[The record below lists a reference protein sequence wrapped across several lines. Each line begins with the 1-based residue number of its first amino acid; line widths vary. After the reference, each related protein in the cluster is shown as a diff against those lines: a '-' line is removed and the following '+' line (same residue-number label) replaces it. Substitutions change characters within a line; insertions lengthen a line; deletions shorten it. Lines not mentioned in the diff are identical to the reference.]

1 MPSKLTPCAT
11 PGCPVLT
18 DGRHCPTHTASHRR
32 TQAAGRRRAGDPS
45 MTVYSTAAWRHTRE
59 RQLHDHPDCAHCGAP
74 GGHVDH
80 RTPRQILVALGIHT
94 PDDPQWLQ
102 TLCASCHNR
111 KTATI
116 DAPLLARLKAG
127 EPPEHLVDT

>member
-1 MPSKLTPCAT
+1 
-11 PGCPVLT
+11 
-18 DGRHCPTHTASHRR
+18 
-32 TQAAGRRRAGDPS
+32 

-102 TLCASCHNR
+102 TL
-111 KTATI
+111 
-116 DAPLLARLKAG
+116 
-127 EPPEHLVDT
+127 